1 MMSEVLTFA
10 HDITI
15 IWAMGKEVRLPWA
28 NIKGADL
35 RIRNA

>member
-10 HDITI
+10 HDITM
-15 IWAMGKEVRLPWA
+15 IWAMGKEVRQPWA

-35 RIRNA
+35 RIRND